1 MLDKSAI
8 LMYAL
13 TQGYVLT
20 CKSDT
25 YPIIF
30 WEGTKMKMK
39 KALTVLLAA
48 AMTMTLLAGCGGN
61 SDSGSD
67 SGSDTGSGTE
77 SSTGE
82 SSGDVFKIGGI
93 GPVTGGAAVYG
104 EAVKNGSELA
114 VKEINEAGGINGVQV
129 EMNYQD
135 DEHDAE
141 KAVNAYNTLKDWGM
155 HALLGT
161 VTSAPCVAVGEVSKD
176 DNIFMLTPSGTAVEC
191 VQYDNAFRV
200 CFSDPMQGLESAKYI
215 GEKGLAKKVA
225 AIYDSSDV
233 YSTGIYEAF
242 VKEAENQ
249 DFEVVAAEAF
259 TAEAKTDFSVQL
271 QKAKDAGAELVFLPF
286 YYTEASLVLKQA
298 AGMNYSPIF
307 FGCDGMDGILA
318 VEGFDVDLAN
328 NLMFMSPFTPTS
340 EDETIQKFV
349 QDYEEA
355 YGSTPNQFAADAYD
369 GMYAIKAAME
379 EKDITP
385 DMSPSDICDAM
396 KEAMVNISIDGV
408 TAKGLTWEA
417 SGEPSKEPMV
427 VKIENGDYA
436 VVE

>member
-1 MLDKSAI
+1 
-8 LMYAL
+8 
-13 TQGYVLT
+13 
-20 CKSDT
+20 
-25 YPIIF
+25 
-30 WEGTKMKMK
+30 MKMK
-39 KALTVLLAA
+39 KAVSVVLAA
-48 AMTMTLLAGCGGN
+48 AMAMTLMAGCGGSGGSK

-67 SGSDTGSGTE
+67 KAADAGSE
-77 SSTGE
+77 SS
-82 SSGDVFKIGGI
+82 SVFKIGAI

-104 EAVKNGSELA
+104 EAVKNGAELA
-114 VKEINEAGGINGVQV
+114 VKEINEAGGIGGVQV
-129 EMNYQD
+129 ELKYED

-161 VTSAPCVAVGEVSKD
+161 VTSAPCVAVGEVAQA
-176 DNIFMLTPSGTAVEC
+176 DNTFMLTPSGTAVEC

-249 DFEVVAAEAF
+249 DFEIVAAEAF

-298 AGMNYSPIF
+298 AGMNFNPIF

-349 QDYEEA
+349 KDYDEA
-355 YGSTPNQFAADAYD
+355 YGQTPNQFAADAYD
-369 GMYAIKAAME
+369 GIYAIKAAME
-379 EKDITP
+379 KGEVTP
-385 DMSPSDICDAM
+385 DMSPSDVCDAM
-396 KEAMVNISIDGV
+396 KTAMVEISIDGV

>member
-1 MLDKSAI
+1 
-8 LMYAL
+8 
-13 TQGYVLT
+13 
-20 CKSDT
+20 
-25 YPIIF
+25 
-30 WEGTKMKMK
+30 
-39 KALTVLLAA
+39 
-48 AMTMTLLAGCGGN
+48 
-61 SDSGSD
+61 
-67 SGSDTGSGTE
+67 
-77 SSTGE
+77 
-82 SSGDVFKIGGI
+82 
-93 GPVTGGAAVYG
+93 
-104 EAVKNGSELA
+104 
-114 VKEINEAGGINGVQV
+114 
-129 EMNYQD
+129 
-135 DEHDAE
+135 
-141 KAVNAYNTLKDWGM
+141 M

-242 VKEAENQ
+242 VKEAKNQ

-298 AGMNYSPIF
+298 AGMDYAPIF

-340 EDETIQKFV
+340 EDEAIQKFV
-349 QDYEEA
+349 KDYEEA

-396 KEAMVNISIDGV
+396 KEAMVNITIDGV

-427 VKIENGDYA
+427 VKIEDGDYA